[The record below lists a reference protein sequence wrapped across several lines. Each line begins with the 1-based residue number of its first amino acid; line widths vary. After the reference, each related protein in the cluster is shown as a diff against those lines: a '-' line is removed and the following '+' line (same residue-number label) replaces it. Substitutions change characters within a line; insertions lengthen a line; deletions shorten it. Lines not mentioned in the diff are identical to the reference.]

1 MEGGGCP
8 LAKLGWVDMRPFP
21 PVEASMSHLISFSR
35 LIPSARSLALCV
47 AIASMGA
54 CSGDDEAPPKTDTP
68 GTTPTADTG
77 TPSGD
82 DDDDDDDDTQPLA
95 LALTAAVSPHVPSV
109 MHLVGTAP
117 SGTPDGSTVRAT
129 ATPNDGALP
138 VVVAEVP
145 VAADEGVLV
154 PLNSLV
160 QSASYVVTIALLDD
174 TEAEL
179 ASDELSLTAPVP
191 PNALTF
197 ITGVNTAS
205 PIAPA
210 YIALALIGGD
220 DSSYLAI
227 VDDQARVVWW
237 RPAEE
242 GQIIITPMLSRDGE
256 SLVWGEYDVTKL
268 DDTGTWHRVRLDG
281 TEATSRRL
289 QLSHHAAV
297 ELPTGD
303 LAWLAFDF
311 RDVLN
316 TDGVTRRM
324 ATDRLFVG
332 PEAYEPDP
340 TELFNTFDDVPND
353 PTLTCEHMTGDF
365 DRFDERDIIEWT
377 HGNSLAYVDS
387 ENALYINAKQ
397 TDWVL
402 KVDATTGEL
411 LWQLGGIGGDF
422 TYPDGSP
429 TWTSAQEPTLFSHAH
444 MSHVWE
450 GGMVTFDNGDHRTPK
465 VSSAAELAWDET
477 GRTVERVWEFYHPGG
492 GHTFP
497 LGDVKKL
504 SDGSYLVGW
513 GALSE
518 VMVVDPDQSVRW
530 HATVPS
536 LFTLGRI
543 VPMETL

>member
-1 MEGGGCP
+1 
-8 LAKLGWVDMRPFP
+8 
-21 PVEASMSHLISFSR
+21 MSILRSITHAT
-35 LIPSARSLALCV
+35 PSARSLALCL
-47 AIASMGA
+47 AIASTAA
-54 CSGDDEAPPKTDTP
+54 CSGDDEAPPATDPP
-68 GTTPTADTG
+68 GTTATADTG
-77 TPSGD
+77 VPSD
-82 DDDDDDDDTQPLA
+82 DDDDDSQPL
-95 LALTAAVSPHVPSV
+95 LLDFTAAVSPHVPSV
-109 MHLVGTAP
+109 MHLVGIAP
-117 SGTPDGSTVRAT
+117 NGTPAGSTIRAT
-129 ATPNDGALP
+129 ATPIDGTLP
-138 VVVAEVP
+138 VVVADVP
-145 VAADEGVLV
+145 ATAGEDVLV

-160 QSASYVVTIALLDD
+160 QSASYDVAVALLDD
-174 TEAEL
+174 KSAEI
-179 ASDELSLTAPVP
+179 ASDELSLTAPAP
-191 PNALTF
+191 PSALTF
-197 ITGVNTAS
+197 ITGVNTDS

-220 DSSYLAI
+220 DSSYLAVI
-227 VDDQARVVWW
+227 DDQARLVWW

-242 GQIIITPMLSRDGE
+242 GQIIITPLLSRDGE

-268 DDTGTWHRVRLDG
+268 NDTGTWHRVRLDG
-281 TEATSRRL
+281 TAATSRRL

-303 LAWLAFDF
+303 LAWLAYDF

-340 TELFNTFDDVPND
+340 TEIFNTFDDLPND

-377 HGNSLAYVDS
+377 HGNSLAYVES
-387 ENALYINAKQ
+387 EDALYINAKR

-402 KVDATTGEL
+402 KVDATSGEL
-411 LWQLGGIGGDF
+411 LWQLGGIGGNF

-444 MSHVWE
+444 MSQVWE
-450 GGMVTFDNGDHRTPK
+450 GGMVLFDNGDHRNPK
-465 VSSAAELAWDET
+465 VSSAAELAWDEKS
-477 GRTVERVWEFYHPGG
+477 RTVERAWEFYHPGG

-504 SDGSYLVGW
+504 SDGSYLIGW

-518 VMVVDPDQSVRW
+518 VMVVDPDQTVRW

-543 VPMETL
+543 VPLESL